1 MKQPSSNSSSIVVS
15 ARFAALLLVAGTLS
29 ACGTMSG
36 HSASGGGAG
45 IQAKTVTLAASE
57 QIPAA
62 QGQVR
67 VKDAGNNNTQIDLSI
82 NHLAPPQKI
91 DAQATTFMVW
101 AKPSSELRRAQ
112 PLGALVVDKDLQGKL
127 TATTPYR
134 NFEVF
139 VTAETSSQVE
149 DPSGD
154 RLLWGTVTQSD
165 AAQ

>member
-1 MKQPSSNSSSIVVS
+1 MMQKSFNSAMVYGV
-15 ARFAALLLVAGTLS
+15 LLLVTGTLS

-36 HSASGGGAG
+36 GGGSAAA
-45 IQAKTVTLAASE
+45 IQSKTVELATSQ

-62 QGQVR
+62 QGEMS
-67 VKDAGNNNTQIDLSI
+67 VKDAGNNNTQVELSI
-82 NHLAPPQKI
+82 KHLAPPQKI

-101 AKPSSELRRAQ
+101 AKPSSDLRRAQ
-112 PLGALVVDKDLQGKL
+112 PLGALVVDKDLKGKL

-154 RLLWGTVTQSD
+154 RLMWGTVTQPDS
-165 AAQ
+165 AN